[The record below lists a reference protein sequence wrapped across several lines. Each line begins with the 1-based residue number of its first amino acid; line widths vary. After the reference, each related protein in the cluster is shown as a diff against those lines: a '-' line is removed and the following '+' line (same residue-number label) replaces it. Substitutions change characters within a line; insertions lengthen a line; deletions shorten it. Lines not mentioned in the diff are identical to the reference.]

1 MPQETRAT
9 QWQDPNIQFRN
20 TGLFN
25 FNNPN
30 GLGGIFGKAIG
41 SFADAGISAARDL
54 AFGPTEEEKAKQLAN
69 NETQYKGAER
79 AFADNIPYEKVKELY
94 SELSDEQLNAIR
106 AGASSQTRAY
116 YSGKEAETL
125 KKLQEAEQ
133 AKRMAPVVAGGSAA
147 GNAVG
152 EQVSDPVT
160 AESKANVAQMQDT
173 QTGLDK
179 SLEYAPSET
188 ASLID
193 PQAKDQGMG
202 TNQVADETSNVM
214 MDYSPEHP
222 EFVQVKNDM
231 VSHLSANPERVK
243 TLQAADDNVSYL
255 LESGR
260 LEHILNWQHAANS
273 DRTVMASGQFSP
285 QNSMKTQEEQQMVAL
300 TKEIFSGYRDT
311 ALATLGLPPTLID
324 DAPVDA
330 VLQYMNLRTDPSA
343 IQLQEQNAI
352 NQLVAA
358 QATLAA
364 NPDNPDAQKGLEIAK
379 GIIQDIQERKALA
392 ERGEEYLK
400 GLPISKRS
408 ATELFFSSSKAFKGV
423 FAASKSA
430 SALKDMTRMII
441 EDKKIKA
448 GETKQA
454 NDINYKT
461 SRDDKTNALKS
472 ESMQIRREKLDQYH
486 KEFML
491 NYGQKTSQFTQQMAL
506 KVREADDRKGIAA
519 QRSHDDILKTVV
531 GIQKTKAS
539 LANSRLAAAEKML
552 AGAQASAGKGIQ
564 TTTKKAEA
572 AKQQEALAKNVAE
585 ARAKYEEAVKG
596 IGEVNNL
603 GIDSPPVIYGPGT
616 PEYFENVL
624 DVDMSNLDPETG
636 LKLSKSIDSLL
647 KGKSQPTLM
656 QYEVFL
662 TSQGYTEDQRKTAL
676 KMYQEGLKNNG
687 VISK

>member
-1 MPQETRAT
+1 MPQEVKPAFLPAS
-9 QWQDPNIQFRN
+9 QNRN
-20 TGLFN
+20 TGFFN
-25 FNNPN
+25 F
-30 GLGGIFGKAIG
+30 GGGGSAGGGGIFGSAIKT
-41 SFADAGISAARDL
+41 FADAGISAARDL

-94 SELSDEQLNAIR
+94 PELSDEQLNAIR
-106 AGASSQTRAY
+106 SGASSQTRAY
-116 YSGKEAETL
+116 YSGKETETL

-133 AKRMAPVVAGGSAA
+133 AKRMAPVVAGGTAA

-152 EQVSDPVT
+152 EQVSAPVT
-160 AESKANVAQMQDT
+160 AESKANIAQMQDT

-193 PQAKDQGMG
+193 PQAKAQGMG
-202 TNQVADETSNVM
+202 TNQVADETSNLM

-243 TLQAADDNVSYL
+243 MAAAADENFDYL
-255 LESGR
+255 LHS
-260 LEHILNWQHAANS
+260 LNWQHAANN

-285 QNSMKTQEEQQMVAL
+285 KESMKTQEDQQMMSL
-300 TKEIFSGYRDT
+300 SQDIFSNWKDT
-311 ALATLGLPPTLID
+311 RLVAMGLPPTLMD
-324 DAPVDA
+324 DAPLDA
-330 VLQYMNLRTDPSA
+330 VLQSLAFRDPAA
-343 IQLQEQNAI
+343 IQTQEQ
-352 NQLVAA
+352 VALSALA
-358 QATLAA
+358 QAKQAGDSTAEEAA
-364 NPDNPDAQKGLEIAK
+364 LLNLK
-379 GIIQDIQERKALA
+379 DIEERKELA
-392 ERGEEYLK
+392 ERGSEYLK
-400 GLPISKRS
+400 SLPLGKRAS
-408 ATELFFSSSKAFKGV
+408 LELFLSSGPLKGAV
-423 FAASKSA
+423 AASKSA
-430 SALKDMTRMII
+430 SGLKNMITLI
-441 EDKKIKA
+441 TADKKIKSTEGIAAATEA
-448 GETKQA
+448 GK
-454 NDINYKT
+454 N
-461 SRDDKTNALKS
+461 SRAADTNAIKR
-472 ESMQIRREKLDQYH
+472 ESMQIRREKLDQSH

-506 KVREADDRKGIAA
+506 KIREADDRKGIAA

-647 KGKSQPTLM
+647 KGKSQPTLR
-656 QYEVFL
+656 QYDVFL
-662 TSQGYTEDQRKTAL
+662 VSQGYTEDQRKTAL